1 MKRTLLTVIAVLC
14 SAVAALAQDTPFSTF
29 SVTTAAISLPGG
41 RSTVAGTEAGAML
54 RVTQNTSIGTMNV
67 ISPGTLSY
75 YSGRF
80 EQHIPFLSKK
90 LNNISPTINGLQ
102 FDIGVTG
109 SAGVVRVPVGS
120 DFKQHY
126 GFTGGVF
133 VNYYLNK
140 TWSLGVE
147 AQYAK
152 FPGYNNNT
160 ATVAFSPAIHF

>member
-1 MKRTLLTVIAVLC
+1 MKKAICLIAVSFCL
-14 SAVAALAQDTPFSTF
+14 SITAFAQDTPFSTF

-41 RSTVAGTEAGAML
+41 KSTVAGTEAGAML

-90 LNNISPTINGLQ
+90 LNGISPTINGLQ

-109 SAGVVRVPVGS
+109 SAGIVRVPLGS

-126 GFTGGVF
+126 GFTGGIF